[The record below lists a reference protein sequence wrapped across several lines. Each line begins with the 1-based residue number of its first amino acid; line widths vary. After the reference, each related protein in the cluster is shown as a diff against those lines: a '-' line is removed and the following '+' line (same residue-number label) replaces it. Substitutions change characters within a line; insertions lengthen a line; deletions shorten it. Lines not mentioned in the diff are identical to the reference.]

1 MLYLCMAKNFF
12 ENKDYNTPVF
22 ETNNFVVVPSLGS
35 LMEGWLLIVPKTYYL
50 NFSQLSAELIAEV
63 KVIIQHLQARFL
75 PLFVNDR
82 YVLFEHGPADL
93 LSKAGCGVDY
103 AHLHWVP
110 CDFDLLKGA
119 TKFLGLDFAWQEIEG
134 LSDVAKKAKLSQD
147 YLYLQDQ
154 EGRHFLTS
162 QPIVPSQTFRQ
173 VIAHYLNQPER
184 FDWKSYDGAEH
195 IRSFYKKL
203 TLID

>member
-1 MLYLCMAKNFF
+1 MTKNFF

-35 LMEGWLLIVPKTYYL
+35 LIEGWLLIVPKAYYL
-50 NFSQLSAELIAEV
+50 NFSQLSEGLMAEV
-63 KVIIQHLQARFL
+63 DSIVQHLQGRLL
-75 PLFVNDR
+75 PLFENEH

-110 CDFDLLKGA
+110 FGFDLLKGVHN
-119 TKFLGLDFAWQEIEG
+119 FLGLDFAWQEIDG
-134 LSDVAKKAKLSQD
+134 LKDIRNRDNTQQD

-154 EGRHFLTS
+154 DGRHFLTS
-162 QPIVPSQTFRQ
+162 QFTVPSQTFRQ
-173 VIAHYLNQPER
+173 VIAHYLKQPER
-184 FDWKSYDGAEH
+184 YDWKAYDGAEH
-195 IRSFYKKL
+195 IRSVYDKL